1 MPSKM
6 AKSDLSDLKPPDLW
20 IHGNIEMSELE
31 QASDVDSSTVGRRE
45 VRGQHERNITGGYH
59 LICHLFYSKICLS
72 SLISFS
78 SLITWKE
85 MSGEC

>member
-6 AKSDLSDLKPPDLW
+6 AKSELSDLKPPDLW

-45 VRGQHERNITGGYH
+45 VRGQHERNITGLPLDLSTY
-59 LICHLFYSKICLS
+59 LYSCLVYSKMCLS

-78 SLITWKE
+78 S
-85 MSGEC
+85 